1 LLSHAGGISGGQLKR
16 TSIAMEMVSQAS
28 LLILDEPTTGM
39 AAAEILGWER
49 LSRLDSG
56 GISPVVS

>member
-49 LSRLDSG
+49 LLNREMYT
-56 GISPVVS
+56 